1 MDMFEKIATFLKTLN
16 LQPDEEGD
24 EAFSRDD
31 PRLAAAALMYHVIG
45 ADGVYTEAEMDRLGE
60 VLSETY
66 SLDDETLSKL
76 VAAARDADSEAVDL
90 YQFTSVLMR
99 SLSAEERVG
108 FIELLWEIV
117 YSDGENH
124 ELEDNLVWRVSELL
138 GVDGRDRVLLR
149 QAVQARASGEGD
161 AEA

>member
-1 MDMFEKIATFLKTLN
+1 MFERIAAFLKELN
-16 LQPDEEGD
+16 ASPESDDGD
-24 EAFSRDD
+24 FSRDD

-45 ADGVYTEAEMDRLGE
+45 ADGVYSEAEMDRLGDLLQE
-60 VLSETY
+60 NY
-66 SLDDETLSKL
+66 ALDDEMLSRL
-76 VAAARDADSEAVDL
+76 VAAARAADSEAVDL

-99 SLSAEERVG
+99 SLSADERLQ

-124 ELEDNLVWRVSELL
+124 ELEDNLVWRVAELL

-149 QAVQARASGEGD
+149 QAVQARVGDDGE
-161 AEA
+161 AET

>member
-1 MDMFEKIATFLKTLN
+1 MFERIAAFLKELN
-16 LQPDEEGD
+16 ASPDKDDDG
-24 EAFSRDD
+24 FSRDD

-45 ADGVYTEAEMDRLGE
+45 ADGVYSEAEMDRLAALLQE
-60 VLSETY
+60 NY
-66 SLDDETLSKL
+66 ALDDETLSRL
-76 VAAARDADSEAVDL
+76 VAAARAADSEAVDL

-99 SLSAEERVG
+99 SLSAEERVK

-124 ELEDNLVWRVSELL
+124 ELEDNLVWRVAELL

-149 QAVQARASGEGD
+149 QAVSARASEDGEAG
-161 AEA
+161 A

>member
-1 MDMFEKIATFLKTLN
+1 MFERIAAFLKELN
-16 LQPDEEGD
+16 TSPDEDDGD
-24 EAFSRDD
+24 FSRDD

-45 ADGVYTEAEMDRLGE
+45 ADGVYSEAEMDRLGDLLQE
-60 VLSETY
+60 NY
-66 SLDDETLSKL
+66 ALDDETLSRL
-76 VAAARDADSEAVDL
+76 VAAARAADSEAVDL

-99 SLSAEERVG
+99 SLSADERLQ

-124 ELEDNLVWRVSELL
+124 ELEDNLVWRVAELL

-149 QAVQARASGEGD
+149 QAVQARVGDDGE
-161 AEA
+161 AET